1 MTPFLRGRYDGG
13 VARGDSI
20 PASTTLG
27 PAGSAP
33 DFERLERVVTA
44 LVERHRD
51 ALRANTQLCEL
62 LEERENRLRQADGQI
77 LELNQ
82 RHQDVA
88 KRIDDLVAQILLLEN
103 QLAAAPE

>member
-1 MTPFLRGRYDGG
+1 M
-13 VARGDSI
+13 A
-20 PASTTLG
+20 
-27 PAGSAP
+27 
-33 DFERLERVVTA
+33 
-44 LVERHRD
+44 ERHRD

-62 LEERENRLRQADGQI
+62 LEERENRLRRADGQI

>member
-1 MTPFLRGRYDGG
+1 MTP
-13 VARGDSI
+13 
-20 PASTTLG
+20 G

-51 ALRANTQLCEL
+51 ALRANTNLRGMLADCEQ
-62 LEERENRLRQADGQI
+62 RLRLADGQI
-77 LELNQ
+77 LDLNQ
-82 RHQDVA
+82 RRQDVA

>member
-1 MTPFLRGRYDGG
+1 M
-13 VARGDSI
+13 
-20 PASTTLG
+20 
-27 PAGSAP
+27 
-33 DFERLERVVTA
+33 TA

-51 ALRANTQLCEL
+51 ALRTNTQLCEL
-62 LEERENRLRQADGQI
+62 LEERENRLRLADGQI

-82 RHQDVA
+82 RRQDVA